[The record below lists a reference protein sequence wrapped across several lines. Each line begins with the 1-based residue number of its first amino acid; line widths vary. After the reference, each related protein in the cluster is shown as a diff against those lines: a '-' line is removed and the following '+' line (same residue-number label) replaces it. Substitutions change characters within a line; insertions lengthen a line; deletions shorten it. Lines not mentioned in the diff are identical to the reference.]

1 VKLLMLTKY
10 GPLAASTRTWFH
22 QYVSYLERAGID
34 VSISPLLDDDYLR
47 RLYGGQP
54 ISKWS
59 VLRGYLR
66 RLRWLLR
73 AGSFDL
79 LWIQFE
85 LLPYLPAWAERWLSW
100 RGIPYVVNYD
110 DALFHRY
117 DRSSNPLVRLLL
129 SKKIATVMR
138 HSALVIAGNAYLA
151 DYAHNAG
158 ASRVEQLPTVIDLE
172 RYTVKPAQA
181 TDVLTI
187 GWIGSLT
194 TTPYL
199 KLIEDALSIL
209 AKESPIRLL
218 LVGAG
223 PLSMDSV
230 PVEQQQWTEATE
242 VDSIHRMD
250 IGVMPLEDTVWE
262 RGKCGYK
269 LIQYMACGLPVVSSA
284 VGVNT
289 TIVDDGEN
297 GFLATT
303 TDEWLATFRALR
315 DSVELRQ
322 RMGMAGR
329 RKVEARYNTDV
340 TAPRL
345 IHWLREVAR

>member
-1 VKLLMLTKY
+1 MLTKY

-22 QYVSYLERAGID
+22 QYVPHLEQAGID
-34 VSISPLLDDDYLR
+34 VTISPLLDDDYLH

-54 ISKWS
+54 VSKAA

-66 RLRWLLR
+66 RLRHLLR
-73 AGSFDL
+73 AGAFDL

-85 LLPYLPAWAERWLSW
+85 LLPYLPAWAERWLVW
-100 RGIPYVVNYD
+100 RGVPYVVNYD
-110 DALFHRY
+110 DAIFHRY
-117 DRSSNPLVRLLL
+117 DRSPNRLIRTLL

-151 DYAHNAG
+151 DYARQAG
-158 ASRVEQLPTVIDLE
+158 ARRVEHLPTVIDLT
-172 RYTVKPAQA
+172 RYTVKPPQQS
-181 TDVLTI
+181 DVLTI

-199 KLIEDALSIL
+199 KLIEDALATL
-209 AKESPIRLL
+209 ADESPVRLL

-223 PLSMDSV
+223 PLALDDV
-230 PVEQQQWTEATE
+230 PVERHAWSEATE
-242 VDSIHRMD
+242 VDSIHQMD

-269 LIQYMACGLPVVSSA
+269 LIQYMACRLPVVSSA
-284 VGVNT
+284 VGVNPQ
-289 TIVDDGEN
+289 IVDDGVN

-303 TDEWLATFRALR
+303 TDEWLAAFRSLR
-315 DSVELRQ
+315 DSVDLRE

-329 RKVEARYNTDV
+329 RKVEQHYNSDV
-340 TAPRL
+340 TAPQL
-345 IHWLREVAR
+345 IQWLREVAHS